1 MTKAISVPY
10 CHYFYKLQINSV
22 FGEDDTCVIFQY
34 FKTLEGFRHPSRF
47 QILPARDSRYL
58 FEPVIIDL
66 TYNEFTKDYDSH
78 YIGLKFNTLFEKIA
92 IQPLPEKGVEPDD
105 HLRNIKV
112 GFRFVFTNIG
122 NDDDDDTIKP
132 IPTLPGDV
140 LKPEKTLLEQ
150 TKLSEIAC

>member
-1 MTKAISVPY
+1 MKKAISVPY
-10 CHYFYKLQINSV
+10 CHYFHKLQINSV

-47 QILPARDSRYL
+47 QILPAWDSRYL

-92 IQPLPEKGVEPDD
+92 IQPLPAKGVNPDD
-105 HLRNIKV
+105 HLRNTSV

-122 NDDDDDTIKP
+122 NDDDDDSIKP
-132 IPTLPGDV
+132 IPTFPRNEQKQD
-140 LKPEKTLLEQ
+140 KTLLEK
-150 TKLSEIAC
+150 TTLSKLSF